1 MRPFID
7 PPGSSLLDFTTI
19 LGKGI
24 ALLAQQVW
32 KLFPPPLEVR
42 WNRGLGFL
50 RLGGKNSGRFFA
62 RAINELASKLFFINE
77 GHLSRFSVFLI
88 KFEG

>member
-1 MRPFID
+1 MD
-7 PPGSSLLDFTTI
+7 
-19 LGKGI
+19 
-24 ALLAQQVW
+24 
-32 KLFPPPLEVR
+32 LE
-42 WNRGLGFL
+42 FL

>member
-50 RLGGKNSGRFFA
+50 QLGGKNSGR
-62 RAINELASKLFFINE
+62 LLSKLFFINE